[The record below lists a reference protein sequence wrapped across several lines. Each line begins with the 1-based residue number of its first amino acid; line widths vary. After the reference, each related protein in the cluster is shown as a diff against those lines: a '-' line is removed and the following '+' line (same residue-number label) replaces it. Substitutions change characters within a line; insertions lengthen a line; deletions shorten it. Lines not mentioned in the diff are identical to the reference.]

1 MINYYS
7 GMRTDLC
14 SPLVILG
21 DRATCMITY
30 AEIGKSSPVKV
41 YRAVPI
47 FEQLKSAREE
57 DRHRRY
63 RAYSDFRSDRFNETL
78 YAVYTAAGDVI
89 AGPTSLMTSLVYD
102 YKPREGELLCRENS
116 DGTLTVFYTVVD
128 RKWIPHKRNGKW

>member
-47 FEQLKSAREE
+47 FEQLKQGRLEKRKKEYKA
-57 DRHRRY
+57 Y
-63 RAYSDFRSDRFNETL
+63 RDFRSDRSNETL
-78 YAVYTAAGDVI
+78 YAVYNESGEIT
-89 AGPTSLMTSLVYD
+89 AGPTSLLTSLVYD
-102 YKPREGELLCRENS
+102 RSPQTAEIICRLNS
-116 DGTLTVFYTVVD
+116 DDTLTVFYTI
-128 RKWIPHKRNGKW
+128 RAGKWAPHQRHGKW